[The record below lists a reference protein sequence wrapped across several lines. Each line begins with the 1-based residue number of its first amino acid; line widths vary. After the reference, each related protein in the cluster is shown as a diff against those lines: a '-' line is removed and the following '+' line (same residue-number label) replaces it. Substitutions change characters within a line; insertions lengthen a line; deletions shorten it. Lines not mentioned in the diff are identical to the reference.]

1 MKPQQYFSILIHSH
15 SYLLAVN
22 TQITMATINW
32 PSIQTKLPRVYEAV
46 IDIYNHT
53 TKPCSAKMQSA
64 INNYSAALIKQ
75 WTKSFGAKHVLSLP
89 TVKQKL
95 KSHIN
100 TNFTTRCIYPHIG
113 TLGRKRRLLQKN
125 P

>member
-1 MKPQQYFSILIHSH
+1 
-15 SYLLAVN
+15 
-22 TQITMATINW
+22 MATINW

-46 IDIYNHT
+46 NDIYNHA
-53 TKPCSAKMQSA
+53 TKPGSAKMQSA

-100 TNFTTRCIYPHIG
+100 KFHNEVYIPAHRNTGKKFI
-113 TLGRKRRLLQKN
+113 
-125 P
+125 